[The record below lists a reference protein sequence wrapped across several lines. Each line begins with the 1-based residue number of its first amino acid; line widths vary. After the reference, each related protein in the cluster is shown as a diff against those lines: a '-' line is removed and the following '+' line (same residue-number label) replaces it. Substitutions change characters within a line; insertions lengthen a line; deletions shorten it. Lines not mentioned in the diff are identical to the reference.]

1 LPVIP
6 LTIGM
11 NYGIFL
17 AMEKVEKK
25 KLAILRILEDSDQR
39 MSSSK
44 ILERLHSAGHEMSE
58 RTVRFYLLQM
68 DREGLTDNFSRQGRR
83 ITDLGHKELSK
94 GGAYEKVGLIA
105 AKIDEKT
112 YGMTFDLKSK
122 SGTVVMNVSFISRGD
137 LIRSIPLIQKV
148 FSVGFAMGTLMT
160 IYPSGKKLGE
170 VRIPEDCVGIGTVC
184 SVTLNGVLLSYGI
197 PTTSRF
203 GGLLEMRNWK
213 PLRFVELIHYEGT
226 TLDPLEIFIKSGMT
240 NYTGATSTGNG
251 LIGAGFRELPAGSRG
266 PVAEVAKDLEKVG
279 LGGFMAIGWP
289 GQPLFDI
296 PVSEGRFGAVV
307 IGGLNPVAILEE
319 QGIRT
324 RSRALATF
332 DDYGSLFRYD
342 ELSDRAGNIL

>member
-1 LPVIP
+1 M
-6 LTIGM
+6 TIGIKST
-11 NYGIFL
+11 IFFT
-17 AMEKVEKK
+17 MEKVEKK
-25 KLAILRILEDSDQR
+25 KLTILKILDESDKR

-68 DREGLTDNFSRQGRR
+68 DRDGLTENNGRQGRR
-83 ITDLGHKELSK
+83 ITELGHKELSK

-112 YGMTFDLKSK
+112 YGMNFDLKSRT
-122 SGTVVMNVSFISRGD
+122 GTVVVNVSLIGREDLSR
-137 LIRSIPLIQKV
+137 SVPLIQKV
-148 FSVGFAMGTLMT
+148 FAAGYAMGTLLNL
-160 IYPSGKKLGE
+160 YPSGKKLGE
-170 VRIPEDCVGIGTVC
+170 VRVPPDFVGIGTVC

-197 PTTSRF
+197 PTNSRF
-203 GGLLEMRNWK
+203 GGLLEMKNRK

-240 NYTGATSTGNG
+240 NYTGATMTGNG
-251 LIGAGFRELPAGSRG
+251 LIGAGFRELPSGSRAH
-266 PVAEVAKDLEKVG
+266 VTEVAQELEKAG
-279 LGGFMAIGWP
+279 LGGFMLIGWP
-289 GQPLFDI
+289 GQPLLDI
-296 PVSEGRFGAVV
+296 PVSEGRIGAVV

-332 DDYGSLFRYD
+332 DDYGSLFHYD
-342 ELSDRAGNIL
+342 ELPDQVRKIL